1 MAMWKITPKYKKSVV
16 EKSFWTKGDKTI
28 INEIGWRWGEVVI
41 ETEDDEIPDIDEDTN
56 LFDFEI
62 VDFSSDDGCWEDN
75 EYIGFTDEEQET
87 MEEFLTENSTFDLE
101 SEGWVPVETELYM
114 TCEVDIER
122 VDDEN

>member
-16 EKSFWTKGDKTI
+16 EKSFWSKGDKTI

-41 ETEDDEIPDIDEDTN
+41 ETEDDEMPEIDEDTN

-87 MEEFLTENSTFDLE
+87 MEDFLTENSTFDLE
-101 SEGWVPVETELYM
+101 SEGWVSVESELYM

-122 VDDEN
+122 IADED